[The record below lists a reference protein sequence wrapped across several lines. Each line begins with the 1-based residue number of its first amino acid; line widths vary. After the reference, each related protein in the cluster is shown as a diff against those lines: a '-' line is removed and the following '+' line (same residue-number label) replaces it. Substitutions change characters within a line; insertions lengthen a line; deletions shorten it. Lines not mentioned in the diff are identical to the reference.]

1 MKMRYFVAACAALLL
16 SAGFSA
22 KAQETPSAPFREA
35 LQLYQKGSFDRAA
48 ELFGKLDDDL
58 SRGYAALCAVKAG
71 TKGFEKQAQAY
82 LDASPESVLCPQ
94 INWAWGK
101 RLFDEGDYENAS
113 FRFGRILSD
122 EMQRDELTEYVYKR
136 AYCDFVLGRY
146 ETAEPSFRYVESA
159 DLSDYTAPSRYSIA
173 YIRYSAKD
181 FAQAYDWF
189 SEAAKDPRF
198 ADISHYYMIECRF
211 MQKDYD
217 YVISK
222 GTDFF
227 SSVPEDR
234 QPRLARMISE
244 AYLVKGDVAKAKEY
258 YEKNLLN
265 KAVKNRSDYFYAGS
279 VLYAVEDWQG
289 AIDNYSMMPD
299 RTDSLGQVAN
309 YQMAYSLIETRD
321 KVSAL
326 GAFADAAKVAFD
338 PAIQEDAY
346 FNYAKLAF
354 DLNNDTSVFEE
365 YLKKYGTRSKGD
377 KIYSYMAM
385 AALHNH
391 DYEGAVA
398 AYDNIDELD
407 EGMKGNYMKAYF
419 LRGAQLIG
427 NGAWRDAVPCL
438 KAAAYYVPRQDRF
451 NQLSRYWL
459 AESYFRSGD
468 NKSARDI
475 YLDLYNLSALDGK
488 PEGDLISYNIAY
500 TYFEEE
506 DFDSAQKWFRNYL
519 DGRHNQFG
527 ADAETRIGDCYF
539 FSKDYAKAV
548 TAFEKKMADY
558 PDADDIYPY
567 FRAGVAAGLIG
578 SKDRKVA
585 LLENVKNASPNA
597 PYYSEALYE
606 LGRAYVAVGNDD
618 DASRAFK
625 TLKAN
630 TSDNNYAARSLIEL
644 GMIAR
649 NQGQYDRSLDYYK
662 QVVETMAG
670 SDYAEDALVAI
681 ESLYQIRQ
689 EPDAYLAYV
698 ESLGDKASR
707 DEGQKDNM
715 YYNTAEQIFLSGN
728 YPKALTTFENYLA
741 KYPSGT
747 HLAQTEYYIGE
758 CCRNLGQK
766 EKAVDFYNKA
776 VEDGAEGSFKEL
788 SMLNFSSLSY
798 SLGRYHDAYG
808 GYSALLDN
816 AGFEE
821 NRSAAKAGMMRSAY
835 KAHEYAKAIDAAE
848 AVAKDSRSGKELV
861 READY
866 IKAKSCLASSRRNE
880 ALTILEKLKAYPST
894 PEGAEATVL
903 LIQDRFDRGRFDEI
917 EKMVYDF
924 SAKAGGQNYWLAKAF
939 IILGDAFMEK
949 GNAAQAQ
956 ATYESVR
963 SGYTA
968 SDPSDDVLDQVQVR
982 LDKLAK
988 SK

>member
-22 KAQETPSAPFREA
+22 EAQEAPSAPFREA
-35 LQLYQKGSFDRAA
+35 LQLYQKGSFNRAA
-48 ELFGKLDDDL
+48 ELFGKMDDDM

-71 TKGFEKQAQAY
+71 TKGFEKLAQAY

-94 INWAWGK
+94 IDWAWGK
-101 RLFDEGDYENAS
+101 RLFDEGDYEGAYLH
-113 FRFGRILSD
+113 FGRILSD
-122 EMQRDELTEYVYKR
+122 EIQRDELTEYIYKR

-146 ETAEPSFRYVESA
+146 DLAEPAFRYVESA
-159 DLSDYTAPSRYSIA
+159 PLSDYTAPSRYSIA
-173 YIRYSAKD
+173 FIRYSAKD
-181 FAQAYDWF
+181 FAKAYDWF
-189 SEAAKDPRF
+189 TEAAKDPRF
-198 ADISHYYMIECRF
+198 ADISRYYMIECRF

-217 YVISK
+217 YVINK
-222 GTDFF
+222 GTDAFA
-227 SSVPEDR
+227 SIPEDR

-244 AYLVKGDVAKAKEY
+244 AYLVRGDAAKAKEY
-258 YEKNLLN
+258 YEKNLVN

-309 YQMAYSLIETRD
+309 YQMGYSLIETRD

-326 GAFADAAKVAFD
+326 GAFADASKAAFD

-354 DLNNDTSVFEE
+354 DLNNDTSVFED

-500 TYFEEE
+500 TYFEDE
-506 DFDSAQKWFRNYL
+506 DFSSAQTWFRNYL
-519 DGRHNQFG
+519 DGRHDAFG

-567 FRAGVAAGLIG
+567 FRAGVAAGLTG
-578 SKDRKVA
+578 AKERKVS
-585 LLENVKNASPNA
+585 LLENVKNASPSA

-606 LGRAYVAVGNDD
+606 LGRAYVAVGNED
-618 DASRAFK
+618 DAVRAFK
-625 TLKAN
+625 TLKSN

-670 SDYAEDALVAI
+670 SDYAEDALAAI

-715 YYNTAEQIFLSGN
+715 YYSTAEQIFLSGN
-728 YPKALTTFENYLA
+728 YPKALTTFENYLSR
-741 KYPSGT
+741 YPSGS
-747 HLAQTEYYIGE
+747 HLAQAEYYIGE

-766 EKAVDFYNKA
+766 EKAVDYYNKA

-808 GYSALLDN
+808 GYTALLES

-821 NRSAAKAGMMRSAY
+821 NRAAARTGMMRSAY
-835 KAHEYAKAIDAAE
+835 KAHEYAKAIEAAE
-848 AVAKDSRSGKELV
+848 AVAKDSRSGNDLV

-866 IKAKSCLASSRRNE
+866 IKAKSCLATSRRNE
-880 ALTILEKLKAYPST
+880 ALAILEKLKAWPST
-894 PEGAEATVL
+894 VEGAEATVL

-949 GNAAQAQ
+949 GNTAQAK
-956 ATYESVR
+956 ATYESIR

-968 SDPSDDVLDQVQVR
+968 TDPSDDVLDQVQVR
-982 LDKLAK
+982 LDKIAK